1 LILKENEMSIDSIK
15 PVKVAGELYWSNWM
29 KEYNTKFNEANDKYE
44 CTLGQLSDAAAAKLE
59 ELGIKIKD
67 KDTMGKFIVGKSK
80 FVFEPVD
87 EEGHPV
93 DISKIGNGTKCYALV
108 SSYRHKMSAKFG
120 AAPSIKKLVITELK
134 VYSPE
139 PTEEELDDVL

>member
-1 LILKENEMSIDSIK
+1 MSIDSMK

-29 KEYNTKFNEANDKYE
+29 KEYNKKFNEANDKYE

-59 ELGIKIKD
+59 ELGIKIKE
-67 KDTMGKFIVGKSK
+67 KDTMGKYIVGKSK
-80 FVFEPVD
+80 FLFEPVD
-87 EEGHPV
+87 EEGNPV
-93 DISKIGNGTKCYALV
+93 DVSKIGNGTKCFALV

-120 AAPSIKKLVITELK
+120 AAPSIKKIVITELK

-139 PTEEELDDVL
+139 VSEEEETADDIL

>member
-1 LILKENEMSIDSIK
+1 MSIDSIK

-29 KEYNTKFNEANDKYE
+29 KEYNKKFNEANDKYE
-44 CTLGQLSDAAAAKLE
+44 CTLGQLSDAACAKLE
-59 ELGIKIKD
+59 ELGIKLKD
-67 KDTMGKFIVGKSK
+67 KDTMGKYIVGKSK
-80 FVFEPVD
+80 FLFEPVD
-87 EEGHPV
+87 EEGNPV

-134 VYSPE
+134 VYSPSGSDE
-139 PTEEELDDVL
+139 GSPEEQETADDIL

>member
-1 LILKENEMSIDSIK
+1 MSIDSMK

-44 CTLGQLSDAAAAKLE
+44 CTLGQLSEAAAAKLE

-67 KDTMGKFIVGKSK
+67 KDTMGKFIVCKSK
-80 FVFEPVD
+80 FVFEPVTED
-87 EEGHPV
+87 GQPV
-93 DISKIGNGTKCYALV
+93 DISMIGNGTKCYALV

-139 PTEEELDDVL
+139 GAPEEETDDIL

>member
-1 LILKENEMSIDSIK
+1 MSIDSMK

-44 CTLGQLSDAAAAKLE
+44 CTLGQLSDAACAKLE
-59 ELGIKIKD
+59 ELGIKLKD
-67 KDTMGKFIVGKSK
+67 KDTMGKYIVGKSK
-80 FVFEPVD
+80 FLFEPVD
-87 EEGHPV
+87 EEGNPV

-120 AAPSIKKLVITELK
+120 AAPSIKKIVITELK

-139 PTEEELDDVL
+139 GAEEEETADDIL

>member
-1 LILKENEMSIDSIK
+1 MSIDSMK

-67 KDTMGKFIVGKSK
+67 KDSQGKFIVGKSK

-87 EEGHPV
+87 EEGNPI

-134 VYSPE
+134 VYNPE
-139 PTEEELDDVL
+139 ATAEEELDDVL

>member
-1 LILKENEMSIDSIK
+1 MSIDSIK

-139 PTEEELDDVL
+139 PAEEELDDVL

>member
-1 LILKENEMSIDSIK
+1 LKENEMSIDSMK

-29 KEYNTKFNEANDKYE
+29 KEYNKKFNEANDKYE
-44 CTLGQLSDAAAAKLE
+44 CTLGQLSDAACAKLE
-59 ELGIKIKD
+59 ELGIKLKD
-67 KDTMGKFIVGKSK
+67 KDTMGKYIVGKSK
-80 FVFEPVD
+80 FLFEPVD
-87 EEGHPV
+87 EEGNPV

-120 AAPSIKKLVITELK
+120 AAPSIKKIVITELK

-139 PTEEELDDVL
+139 GAEEEETADDIL

>member
-1 LILKENEMSIDSIK
+1 MSIDSMK

-44 CTLGQLSDAAAAKLE
+44 CTLGQLSEAAAAKLE

-87 EEGHPV
+87 EEGNPI

-139 PTEEELDDVL
+139 GTTEAEEADDIL

>member
-1 LILKENEMSIDSIK
+1 MSIDSMK

-87 EEGHPV
+87 EEGNPI

-134 VYSPE
+134 VYDPSGSVEGTP
-139 PTEEELDDVL
+139 EEETADDIL

>member
-1 LILKENEMSIDSIK
+1 MSIDSSMK

-87 EEGHPV
+87 EEGNPI

-134 VYSPE
+134 IYSPE
-139 PTEEELDDVL
+139 GSPEEETADDIL